1 MPSFDGFLTPNVI
14 TNYPRG
20 QSKNSENVKCKWNL
34 HITFTRRRSWR
45 FAEYCKRFVAR
56 LNDVHAFGY
65 NSAESERIWM
75 KFGELWDYCSE
86 LSLTNFGRDPRR
98 RGSGRASRNFVFFG
112 PLNDARF
119 HRLPI
124 GQISGN
130 LHKKTCFRVR
140 MCRSGNICENLPVR
154 GLFSPKTSKGGWFS
168 STISDFRNR
177 FLRNDYISWKVMTG
191 WTACGMLTFHWR
203 RWNELKVIPLA
214 CNPRT
219 RKAISPPNHSS
230 TTSIRDDFTACC
242 ITLNGCT

>member
-130 LHKKTCFRVR
+130 LHTRLDSVTWWILSDKFF
-140 MCRSGNICENLPVR
+140 ENLEIKVDNTHLIFVPNGPFVFR
-154 GLFSPKTSKGGWFS
+154 TKFRCLL
-168 STISDFRNR
+168 STLI
-177 FLRNDYISWKVMTG
+177 
-191 WTACGMLTFHWR
+191 
-203 RWNELKVIPLA
+203 
-214 CNPRT
+214 
-219 RKAISPPNHSS
+219 
-230 TTSIRDDFTACC
+230 SIRHLMLFLILGLC
-242 ITLNGCT
+242 